1 METTNMETPQH
12 SVLCVD
18 DEPNV
23 LQSLKRLLRKEK
35 YRIMTAESGEAAL
48 KILEQHKVDLVISD
62 QRMPG
67 MNGTELLS
75 RVKDLYPGI
84 LRIMLTG
91 YTDVDSITDSINKG
105 HIYKFFL
112 KPWNDH
118 NLKLEIRQALEQYEL
133 IKANKRL
140 DQTVVQ
146 QNQQLKEINERL
158 EAMVAERTMEI
169 ALKNQALEISHAV
182 LEDLPIPIIGVDRDS
197 MIVLTNKSAQR
208 VFSPKKINV
217 GGPIDDLF
225 PEMIRRRAIEVAM
238 NGRLFRTAAVDIND
252 KSYEVQITPL
262 SGRFKGHGVIISL
275 FGIYEV

>member
-1 METTNMETPQH
+1 MEEPQH
-12 SVLCVD
+12 TVLCVD
-18 DEPNV
+18 DEHNV
-23 LQSLKRLLRKEK
+23 LQSLKRLLRREK
-35 YRIMTAESGEAAL
+35 YHIKTADSGEAAL
-48 KILEQHKVDLVISD
+48 QILEHHEVHLVISD

-75 RVKDLYPGI
+75 RIKDLYPGI

-140 DQTVVQ
+140 DETVVQ

-158 EAMVAERTMEI
+158 EAMVDERTMEI
-169 ALKNQALEISHAV
+169 VMKNQALEISHAV
-182 LEDLPIPIIGVDRDS
+182 LEDLPMPIIGVDRDG
-197 MIVLTNKSAQR
+197 MIVLTNKSAQK

-217 GGPIDDLF
+217 GGPLADLF
-225 PEMIRRRAIEVAM
+225 PEMINQRVSEVATS
-238 NGRLFRTAAVDIND
+238 GRKFRTAAVAING
-252 KSYEVQITPL
+252 KSYEVQIIPL

-275 FGIYEV
+275 LEIQKYQ